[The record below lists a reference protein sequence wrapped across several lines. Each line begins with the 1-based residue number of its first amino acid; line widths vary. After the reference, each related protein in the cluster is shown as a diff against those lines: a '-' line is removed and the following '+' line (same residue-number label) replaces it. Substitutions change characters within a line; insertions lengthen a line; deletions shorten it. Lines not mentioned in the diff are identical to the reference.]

1 MNTVGKANLRKGVK
15 KGLKAPHPK
24 KTDDKF
30 GAKTNYAEVSKT
42 NIPIGGKKGKK

>member
-1 MNTVGKANLRKGVK
+1 MKVTGPANKRVGVK

-30 GAKTNYAEVSKT
+30 GAKTDYAKPSTLK
-42 NIPIGGKKGKK
+42 IGLTGKKK